1 LTKAKIMNRLISICF
16 LLFFVVTGNAQVNNK
31 PKLNE
36 LTQDQL
42 NLSLTKSKKTIKT
55 GIILTIVGLGVTI
68 TGAAIIVNEA
78 NKAPTGPVFDENIDL
93 TGYYVTI
100 IGGAII
106 LAGIPVWIVGASKK
120 NKIEL
125 ELVKFNPKG
134 SASINGIGLK
144 VRF

>member
-1 LTKAKIMNRLISICF
+1 MKKLFSFCF
-16 LLFFVVTGNAQVNNK
+16 LLFFVVTGNAQVNSK

-36 LTQDQL
+36 LNQDQL
-42 NLSLTKSKKTIKT
+42 NLALTKSKKTTIT
-55 GIILTIVGLGVTI
+55 GIILTLAGLGVTI
-68 TGAAIIVNEA
+68 IGAGIVVDEATKWPGDNYNRNRDNTGSAM
-78 NKAPTGPVFDENIDL
+78 F
-93 TGYYVTI
+93 I
-100 IGGAII
+100 IGGTTMC
-106 LAGIPVWIVGASKK
+106 LGIPLWIVGANKK